1 MFFYIGFYVGYFVGW
16 VLPRE
21 PQRRMTDWA
30 DRRGCRREFYTA
42 FDSGLLSAWY
52 DPQTQR

>member
-21 PQRRMTDWA
+21 PQRVLTDWA